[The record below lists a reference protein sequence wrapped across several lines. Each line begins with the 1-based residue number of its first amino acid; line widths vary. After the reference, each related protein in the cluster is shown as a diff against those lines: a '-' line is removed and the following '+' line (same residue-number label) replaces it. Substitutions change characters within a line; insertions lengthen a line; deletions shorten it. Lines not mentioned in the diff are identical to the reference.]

1 MGAKVRSCLEMSET
15 RVLRVADVIRG
26 LVVGFC
32 VCVCVCVCV
41 RACVL
46 GVFWIKKEE
55 IAVRVAR
62 KAKSGMDVH
71 RSIPKV

>member
-1 MGAKVRSCLEMSET
+1 M
-15 RVLRVADVIRG
+15 
-26 LVVGFC
+26 C
-32 VCVCVCVCV
+32 VCVCVCVCGV
-41 RACVL
+41 CACVCGVCVCVL

-55 IAVRVAR
+55 TAVRVER